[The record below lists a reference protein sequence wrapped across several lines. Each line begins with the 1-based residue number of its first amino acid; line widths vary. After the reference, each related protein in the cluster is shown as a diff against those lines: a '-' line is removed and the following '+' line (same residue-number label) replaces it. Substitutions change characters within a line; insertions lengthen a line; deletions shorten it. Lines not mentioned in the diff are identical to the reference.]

1 MHRTLLLAAL
11 SLACAHRAV
20 APPVPSLEHAWTVVP
35 VGDMPVAPSPSAT
48 LEFHVSGGTAT
59 GFTGCNRFRA
69 PFAVDE
75 LHGLKLGP
83 ILTTRRGCPPGMTD
97 RAFLAALEQTTHYR
111 LDDGALILLGAVG
124 EELLR
129 MRRAD

>member
-1 MHRTLLLAAL
+1 MLRTLLPVAL
-11 SLACAHRAV
+11 SFACAHRAG
-20 APPVPSLEHAWTVVP
+20 PPLLPGLEHAWTVVP
-35 VGDMPVAPSPSAT
+35 VGDMPVEPSMSAT
-48 LEFHVSGGTAT
+48 LEFHVSGATAT

-75 LHGLKLGP
+75 LYGLKLGP
-83 ILTTRRGCPPGMTD
+83 ILTTRRGCPPGMSD

-111 LDDGALILLGAVG
+111 LDDGALILLGRAG

-129 MRRAD
+129 MSRAD